1 MKKGQTSI
9 ALSCWRLDEG
19 DRTAVF
25 ASFEGSTPC
34 LIHFGAT
41 LPDQEDLSLLARL
54 TLPNTAG
61 GQLDPLTPLS
71 LIPSAIEGWQG
82 HPGLSLLS
90 AAGQPATP
98 DLVLADAAKENGILT
113 FTLSDRLDRVSLT
126 LDINLDDAGLLS
138 LSAHATPQTG
148 SQIGWLCAGAIP
160 IPDRLSRIL
169 DHGGRWTGEFQKQ
182 ERLFATGQH
191 VRESREGRT
200 GHAHFPGAAFL
211 AEDCGETSGECLGV
225 SLAWS
230 GGHRMIAEEIPDG
243 RRQVQFGVAD
253 DGVSD
258 QPISSPTVHLAWS
271 KDGLN
276 GLSEAFHALGRRF
289 SRTKLASRAVPRPV
303 HYNCW
308 EAIYFRHSPEDLKQ
322 IASRAADLGAERFVL
337 DDGWFKGRNDDT
349 TSLGDWS
356 IDRNKYPDG
365 LTPLIDHV
373 QSLGMRFGIWFEPE
387 MVNLESDLARAHPDW
402 LQGPEGQPAGRQQYV
417 LDLTNSGASDYLFD
431 HISAILSEHAI
442 DYIKW
447 DHNRILTGG
456 TSSLTVALYRL
467 FERLEAAFPDVEI
480 ESCASGG
487 GRVDF
492 GILGHTTRVWLSD
505 SNDALERLRMQHE
518 ASRWIAPEIQG
529 SHVGPRTCHTSGRV
543 LPMAFRAWVAAQRHM
558 GFEMDP
564 RELTADEAATL
575 KRVTSWF
582 KANRDFLFSARL
594 LRLDTEDPEVHAEVF
609 ASTGDDTNEGN
620 DQFVLFHGQTG
631 APKQIAT
638 RPYRLA
644 GLRSEAFYDIRLIN
658 PEDLPRTLNQN
669 VSSPFSKGESVRL
682 SGAALMAG
690 ALRLPNAFPATMLV
704 VEGQSV
710 RPGVQS

>member
-9 ALSCWRLDEG
+9 ALSCWRLDKG
-19 DRTAVF
+19 GRTAVF
-25 ASFEGSTPC
+25 ASFESGTPC
-34 LIHFGAT
+34 LVHFGAT
-41 LPDQEDLSLLARL
+41 LPAQEDLSLLAQL

-71 LIPSAIEGWQG
+71 LMPSAIEGWQG
-82 HPGLSLLS
+82 HPGLSLLG
-90 AAGQPATP
+90 AEGQSATP
-98 DLVLADAAKENGILT
+98 DLTLAEAVEEDASLT
-113 FTLSDRLDRVSLT
+113 YKLSDRLDRVSLT
-126 LDINLDDAGLLS
+126 LAIHLDDTGLLS
-138 LSAHATPQTG
+138 LTTHATPKAD
-148 SQIGWLCAGAIP
+148 SRISWLCAGAVP
-160 IPDRLSRIL
+160 VPDRLSRIL
-169 DHGGRWTGEFQKQ
+169 DHGGRWTGEFQQQ
-182 ERLFATGQH
+182 ERLFATGQYA
-191 VRESREGRT
+191 RESREGRT
-200 GHAHFPGAAFL
+200 GHAHFPGATFL
-211 AEDCGETSGECLGV
+211 AIDCGETSGECLGV

-258 QPISSPTVHLAWS
+258 QPISSPTVYLAWS
-271 KDGLN
+271 NDGLN
-276 GLSEAFHALGRRF
+276 GLSEAFHSLGRRF
-289 SRTKLASRAVPRPV
+289 SRTKLAGRTVPRPV

-308 EAIYFRHSPEDLKQ
+308 EAIYFRHSPEELKQ
-322 IASRAADLGAERFVL
+322 IASHAAELGAERFVL

-349 TSLGDWS
+349 TSLGDWN
-356 IDRNKYPDG
+356 IDKNKFPDG

-387 MVNLESDLARAHPDW
+387 MVNLDSDLARAHPDW
-402 LQGPEGQPAGRQQYV
+402 LQGPGGQPAGRQQHV
-417 LDLTNSGASDYLFD
+417 LDLSKSEVCDHLFD
-431 HISAILSEHAI
+431 QISAILSEHAI

-447 DHNRILTGG
+447 DHNRVLTGG
-456 TSSLTVALYRL
+456 MPGQTVALYRL
-467 FERLEAAFPDVEI
+467 LNRLDAAFPDVEI

-487 GRVDF
+487 GRIDF
-492 GILGHTTRVWLSD
+492 GILNHTTRVWLSD

-564 RELTADEAATL
+564 RELTDDEALTL
-575 KRVTSWF
+575 KRVTAWF
-582 KANRDFLFSARL
+582 KANRDFLFSARHH
-594 LRLDTEDPEVHAEVF
+594 RLDTRDAEVHAEMF
-609 ASTGDDTNEGN
+609 ASAGDDG
-620 DQFVLFHGQTG
+620 DDRFVLFHGQAG
-631 APKQIAT
+631 ASKQIAT
-638 RPYRLA
+638 RPYQLA
-644 GLRSEAFYDIRLIN
+644 GLRSETFYDIRLVN

-710 RPGVQS
+710 RSGVQP